1 MNIGRLTI
9 DMQNLNVP
17 RGYQAQATLS
27 DGRLFTIGASW
38 SGGSD
43 STTKKDGEIYNKAT
57 NTWTQLP
64 GCPVAP
70 MLTSDPQG
78 NPVSYFSLY

>member
-1 MNIGRLTI
+1 MLFPGICLLIGL
-9 DMQNLNVP
+9 QNLNTP

-43 STTKKDGEIYNKAT
+43 TNVRKDGEIFDKGA
-57 NTWTQLP
+57 NTWLNLP

-78 NPVSYFSLY
+78 ESPSNL